1 MPRVLTLT
9 VGASTEAQIRTE
21 TLAGREYT
29 VVPVIA
35 IVEGVLQGANS
46 AAPEFAPAV
55 EFGKYPDS
63 WNGRPVVLRHPQI
76 SGIFVSANHP
86 QVFEDYNMGFMFN
99 TVLDGKKLKTEAW
112 CDNARIAE
120 LGGEYQETLDRLN
133 AGETI
138 NVSVGVFLDIR
149 QQSGVYNGREYS
161 GRWENCVP
169 DHLALLPDQ
178 VGACS
183 VADGCGTNRVA
194 SAMAAYS
201 SHNEVRVVGPAC
213 CDGCAHG
220 GSCDM
225 PHAHQETPPAV
236 PGQSP
241 GPSEPQQPVQPT
253 PQEPGH
259 GQPANEPGPLPAAA
273 TGGSNAEGQEG
284 QEGQN
289 AEQPTPEVLAA
300 QAEVGERRLEV
311 LQGLTTAALGNT
323 VELSDAMRIV
333 RDALPAHLGMESW
346 AVDLYAMTADVAVF
360 YAYGEPSIR
369 GFHQIRYSVTDQGAV
384 SFTGDPEPV
393 NLMTKIMPRQT
404 GVSTNSGQ
412 STNEDG
418 AMPEATGQGGAPA
431 PEATTTGTEGGA
443 PAPAAPAPVVAA
455 SPASVEDYLANAPAE
470 IRGVLAGALRAEQ
483 NRKTHLIGVIKAN
496 ARNKFSDEQLAGF
509 GLDQLEGLAV
519 LAAPAD
525 QPEVTSYEGRG
536 FGLNADSLTVSA
548 QPTTTQQ
555 PQFMSVNSDYL
566 SRQEPAGNA

>member
-259 GQPANEPGPLPAAA
+259 GQPANEPGPMPK
-273 TGGSNAEGQEG
+273 GKKGKKGKMPN
-284 QEGQN
+284 N
-289 AEQPTPEVLAA
+289 
-300 QAEVGERRLEV
+300 
-311 LQGLTTAALGNT
+311 
-323 VELSDAMRIV
+323 
-333 RDALPAHLGMESW
+333 
-346 AVDLYAMTADVAVF
+346 
-360 YAYGEPSIR
+360 
-369 GFHQIRYSVTDQGAV
+369 
-384 SFTGDPEPV
+384 
-393 NLMTKIMPRQT
+393 PRQK
-404 GVSTNSGQ
+404 SL
-412 STNEDG
+412 
-418 AMPEATGQGGAPA
+418 PPK
-431 PEATTTGTEGGA
+431 
-443 PAPAAPAPVVAA
+443 
-455 SPASVEDYLANAPAE
+455 
-470 IRGVLAGALRAEQ
+470 
-483 NRKTHLIGVIKAN
+483 RK
-496 ARNKFSDEQLAGF
+496 
-509 GLDQLEGLAV
+509 
-519 LAAPAD
+519 
-525 QPEVTSYEGRG
+525 
-536 FGLNADSLTVSA
+536 
-548 QPTTTQQ
+548 
-555 PQFMSVNSDYL
+555 
-566 SRQEPAGNA
+566 